1 MLSDISSGEVADP
14 VHGHDPN
21 VLDCTKEVLE
31 RNQVTPHP
39 RLVRRLDLI
48 VEMIKNNVV
57 DVFVPAKDLGDLS
70 KSAFSYFYP
79 DRKGIWEP
87 GIYKDLKTSCWI
99 WNLSFDLKAISASAT
114 ELSPKI
120 SNLCCFVFEASI

>member
-48 VEMIKNNVV
+48 IEMIKNNVV

-79 DRKGIWEP
+79 DRKGIGDGARNLQRPEDFVL
-87 GIYKDLKTSCWI
+87 DLE
-99 WNLSFDLKAISASAT
+99 LK
-114 ELSPKI
+114 L
-120 SNLCCFVFEASI
+120 

>member
-48 VEMIKNNVV
+48 VEVVEDDIV
-57 DVFVPAKDLGDLS
+57 DVLVPTKDLGDLPEPPLPHLH
-70 KSAFSYFYP
+70 P
-79 DRKGIWEP
+79 DERMLTIEERG
-87 GIYKDLKTSCWI
+87 G
-99 WNLSFDLKAISASAT
+99 
-114 ELSPKI
+114 
-120 SNLCCFVFEASI
+120 

>member
-48 VEMIKNNVV
+48 VEVVEDDIV
-57 DVFVPAKDLGDLS
+57 DVLVPPKDLGDLP
-70 KSAFSYFYP
+70 KSPLSHLHP
-79 DRKGIWEP
+79 VRLVNKSVEERGI
-87 GIYKDLKTSCWI
+87 T
-99 WNLSFDLKAISASAT
+99 
-114 ELSPKI
+114 
-120 SNLCCFVFEASI
+120 